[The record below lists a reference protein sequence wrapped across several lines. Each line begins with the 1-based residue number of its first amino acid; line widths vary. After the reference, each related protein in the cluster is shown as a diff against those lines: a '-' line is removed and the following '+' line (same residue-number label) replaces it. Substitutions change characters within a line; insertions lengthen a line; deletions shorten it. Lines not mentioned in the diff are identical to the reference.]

1 MNNNIEM
8 TINIENLIKNL
19 NHDGIVKAENLID
32 QNDFEKIIDKK
43 RDIQRISLRT
53 RYKFTEKINQQA
65 N

>member
-8 TINIENLIKNL
+8 TINIENLINL

-43 RDIQRISLRT
+43 T
-53 RYKFTEKINQQA
+53 RYSTNFPTDKIQIYRKD
-65 N
+65 